1 MKLKDHTDRDFDV
14 VAFMTSEMIERLH
27 RHPNIHD
34 LVKSGVSDTGHMAA
48 ILVAAILADDSGFI
62 RGRVD
67 VNEAVE

>member
-1 MKLKDHTDRDFDV
+1 MNLKDHTDRDFDV

-48 ILVAAILADDSGFI
+48 ILVPPSWGTTTASSTNA
-62 RGRVD
+62 
-67 VNEAVE
+67 